1 MAYTATTSSSTT
13 TIVVETTTTFSS
25 TTVQETTTLWEPTTT
40 STIPTTT
47 STTTVVQTTAP
58 ATTTTTSLPVPTATT
73 TTTEAPVFTT
83 TTQPDTLSYIPNTKG
98 FRMNSTIA
106 KALDLGQRLV
116 SLFIASA
123 LPIITGGAILGV
135 DVIKSAGVAGLTALF
150 GVVQKLAAASVDGE
164 LTSEEISAAFGTSKK
179 KTGK

>member
-1 MAYTATTSSSTT
+1 MGGNWHGFDHLIGPYPKTSYTSYRRRY
-13 TIVVETTTTFSS
+13 
-25 TTVQETTTLWEPTTT
+25 LN
-40 STIPTTT
+40 
-47 STTTVVQTTAP
+47 
-58 ATTTTTSLPVPTATT
+58 
-73 TTTEAPVFTT
+73 
-83 TTQPDTLSYIPNTKG
+83 TLSYIPNTKG
-98 FRMNSTIA
+98 PRMNSTIA

-164 LTSEEISAAFGTSKK
+164 LTSEEISAAFGTPKK
-179 KTGK
+179 KAGK

>member
-1 MAYTATTSSSTT
+1 
-13 TIVVETTTTFSS
+13 
-25 TTVQETTTLWEPTTT
+25 
-40 STIPTTT
+40 
-47 STTTVVQTTAP
+47 
-58 ATTTTTSLPVPTATT
+58 
-73 TTTEAPVFTT
+73 
-83 TTQPDTLSYIPNTKG
+83 
-98 FRMNSTIA
+98 MNSTIA

-164 LTSEEISAAFGTSKK
+164 LTSEEISAAFGTPKK
-179 KTGK
+179 KAGK